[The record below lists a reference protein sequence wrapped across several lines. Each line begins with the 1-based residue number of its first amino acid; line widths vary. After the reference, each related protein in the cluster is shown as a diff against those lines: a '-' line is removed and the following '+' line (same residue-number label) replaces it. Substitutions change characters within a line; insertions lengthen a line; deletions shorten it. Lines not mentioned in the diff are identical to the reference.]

1 VTVLSFED
9 KWRIE
14 ELLRREAHLLDERR
28 FREWLDLFTDD
39 AEYVIPLTEAV
50 QGEVA
55 PAGHPIV
62 KDNKDMLLARVLKDE
77 TGFSHAEIPT
87 SMTCHLISNIV
98 VDESAK
104 EDAEVRSAFIVR
116 QARKLRDEAWW
127 VGHRHDL
134 VRRVDDQW
142 RIAHRVVTLD
152 TSLLPRGISIFF

>member
-1 VTVLSFED
+1 
-9 KWRIE
+9 
-14 ELLRREAHLLDERR
+14 
-28 FREWLDLFTDD
+28 
-39 AEYVIPLTEAV
+39 V

-62 KDNKDMLLARVLKDE
+62 KDSKDMLLARVLKDE

-87 SMTCHLISNIV
+87 SMTCHLIGNIV
-98 VDESAK
+98 VDESTK

-127 VGHRHDL
+127 VGRRRDL
-134 VRRVDDQW
+134 IRRVDHQW
-142 RIAHRVVTLD
+142 RIAHRIVTLD

>member
-1 VTVLSFED
+1 VSRLTFED

-28 FREWLDLFTDD
+28 FREWLDLFTEDV
-39 AEYVIPLTEAV
+39 EYVVPLTEAV

-62 KDNKDMLLARVLKDE
+62 KDSKDMLLARVLKDE

-87 SMTCHLISNIV
+87 SMTCHLVSNVV

-127 VGHRHDL
+127 VGHRLDL
-134 VRRVDDQW
+134 MRRVDDQW

>member
-1 VTVLSFED
+1 VLTFEE
-9 KWRIE
+9 KWAIE

-50 QGEVA
+50 QGDVA

-62 KDNKDMLLARVLKDE
+62 KDSKDMLLARILKDE

-87 SMTCHLISNIV
+87 SMTCHMISNIV
-98 VDESAK
+98 VDESAE
-104 EDAEVRSAFIVR
+104 EDAEVRSAFMVR

-127 VGHRHDL
+127 VGRRRDL
-134 VRRVDDQW
+134 LRRVDGQW
-142 RIAHRVVTLD
+142 RIAHRVVILD